1 MEESSLYR
9 KESMERIRSPE
20 QLNDYMHVTNPTV
33 WVVLAAVIILL
44 AGVLIWGS
52 MASLDSFA
60 SGSAQVK
67 NGAMIVIFDD
77 DQLAANVKT
86 GMSVTVGD
94 TSSVIESVG
103 YTDAGRLF
111 AAADTDLADGF
122 YPAKVVYRQTQVLK
136 LLFN

>member
-20 QLNDYMHVTNPTV
+20 QLNDYIHVTNPSV

-44 AGVLIWGS
+44 AGMLVWGS
-52 MASLDSFA
+52 TASLESYA

-67 NGAMIVIFDD
+67 NGAMIVMFDD
-77 DQLAANVKT
+77 AQRAANVEA

-103 YTDAGRLF
+103 YTDAGGVF
-111 AAADTDLADGF
+111 ATADTDLADGF
-122 YPAKVVYRQTQVLK
+122 YPAKVVYRQTQVMK